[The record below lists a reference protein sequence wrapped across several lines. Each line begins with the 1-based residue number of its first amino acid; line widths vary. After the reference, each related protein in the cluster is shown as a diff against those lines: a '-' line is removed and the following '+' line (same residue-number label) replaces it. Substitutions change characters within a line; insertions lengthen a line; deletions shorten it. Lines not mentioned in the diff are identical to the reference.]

1 MDEFLKMQQELK
13 ALGVKYEYLNS
24 VVNIQSKQ
32 IDLLMERFGVLHD
45 IIKVQNETIMKL
57 AAEEAED

>member
-13 ALGVKYEYLNS
+13 ALGIRYDYLNS

-32 IDLLMERFGVLHD
+32 IDLLMERFVVLHD

-57 AAEEAED
+57 AEEEAED

>member
-13 ALGVKYEYLNS
+13 ALGIRYDYLNS
-24 VVNIQSKQ
+24 IVNIQSKQ

>member
-13 ALGVKYEYLNS
+13 TLGVKYDYLNS

-57 AAEEAED
+57 AEEEAED

>member
-1 MDEFLKMQQELK
+1 MDEFLEMQRELK

-24 VVNIQSKQ
+24 IANIQSKQ

-57 AAEEAED
+57 MDEEAED

>member
-1 MDEFLKMQQELK
+1 MDEFLEMQRELK

-24 VVNIQSKQ
+24 IVNIQSKQ

>member
-13 ALGVKYEYLNS
+13 ALGIKYDYLNS